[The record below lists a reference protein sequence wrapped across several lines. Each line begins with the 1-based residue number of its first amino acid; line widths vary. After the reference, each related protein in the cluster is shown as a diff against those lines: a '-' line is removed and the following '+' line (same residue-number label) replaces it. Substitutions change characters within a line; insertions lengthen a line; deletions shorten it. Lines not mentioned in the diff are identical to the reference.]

1 MLDRVMPYPN
11 SEDIP
16 VTQKLLNERTQE
28 VKSLVV
34 SNSLQIKAV
43 DSKVEN
49 LGQQIGLLDQKVDS
63 KTEALDKKIDSKI
76 ETLDQ
81 KIDSKIEALDKKID
95 SKVEVLEQK
104 IDRLEGS
111 MDYKFKTLEAKMD
124 SRFEE
129 MMSVIHKNNALV
141 EEQNSRNRVVLDALV
156 GISERFDR
164 TERENNERFE
174 CIEAAIQSQ

>member
-34 SNSLQIKAV
+34 SNSLQIKAL

-49 LGQQIGLLDQKVDS
+49 LSQKVDG
-63 KTEALDKKIDSKI
+63 LDKKIDSKY
-76 ETLDQ
+76 ED
-81 KIDSKIEALDKKID
+81 LDKKID
-95 SKVEVLEQK
+95 SKYEALKSEMNS
-104 IDRLEGS
+104 RFES
-111 MDYKFKTLEAKMD
+111 LEAKMD